1 MRLALPDWKPG
12 KVPDPVQRVRNFLY
26 VAAVPDVFQMQE
38 LERFVPLVVYE
49 RIQEDIPKEDLIKI
63 LYWIATHPFDGDDKA
78 VDELR
83 PLGLFNGPADME
95 QTRGRLERLCGQVV
109 GAHHRTYQAR
119 MRRSTVG
126 SRGVG
131 SHSRQSQSTVRV
143 DSPAQHGTHM
153 SKQTSTLP
161 TRALGT
167 TGMAITRVGFGAWAI
182 GGGGWA
188 FAWGAQDD
196 DESMAAMRHAVERGV
211 NWIDTAA
218 VYGLG
223 HSEELVG
230 KLLRDYPANDRPYVF
245 TKCGLV
251 WDEQNPMTQALRIGE
266 ASSLRREV
274 EQSLTRLGVERD
286 RSLSDALAGGRW
298 HADRGLLADAARP
311 EEEGKVRAVGLS
323 NHKVDRLEPAE
334 RLGHVDTLQPPFSPI
349 RRDAL
354 AAELPW
360 CQAHGTGV
368 IVYSPMQSGLLTGS
382 FTEARAAALG
392 KDDWRSRAPEFQSPR
407 LQSNLA
413 LAEALRPIAA
423 RHNTTVGAIAVAWTL
438 AAPGVTGAIV
448 GARNPAQV
456 DGWIAAGRIE
466 LTPVDLTEIASGHR
480 AHRGGDRAGDSRQ
493 SAVVSRQSQSTVSVD
508 SPRRSRRSDSNCRL

>member
-12 KVPDPVQRVRNFLY
+12 KVEDPVQRVRNFLY

-38 LERFVPLVVYE
+38 LERFVPQVVYE

-95 QTRGRLERLCGQVV
+95 QTRGRLSVYAVKLL
-109 GAHHRTYQAR
+109 GASQDIKPEW
-119 MRRSTVG
+119 TVDNPA
-126 SRGVG
+126 SRESQSVE
-131 SHSRQSQSTVRV
+131 SQSTVRV
-143 DSPAQHGTHM
+143 DSRATARTHM
-153 SKQTSTLP
+153 SKQRSTLP

-188 FAWGAQDD
+188 FAWGSQDD
-196 DESMAAMRHAVERGV
+196 DESIAAMRHAVERGV

-223 HSEELVG
+223 HSEVLVG
-230 KLLRDYPANDRPYVF
+230 KLLRDYPAADRPFVF

-251 WDEQNPMTQALRIGE
+251 WDEQNPMTQALRIG
-266 ASSLRREV
+266 AAASLRREV
-274 EQSLTRLGVERD
+274 EQSLTRLGVEQID
-286 RSLSDALAGGRW
+286 LYQMHWPAEDGTPVESYW
-298 HADRGLLADAARP
+298 QTLLDVKK
-311 EEEGKVRAVGLS
+311 EGKVRAVGLS
-323 NHKVDRLEPAE
+323 NHKVDRLEAAE

-360 CQAHGTGV
+360 CT
-368 IVYSPMQSGLLTGS
+368 
-382 FTEARAAALG
+382 RAQH
-392 KDDWRSRAPEFQSPR
+392 RRHR
-407 LQSNLA
+407 LQPHAIRSSDRIVHRSPGGGTRQGRLA
-413 LAEALRPIAA
+413 LASRP
-423 RHNTTVGAIAVAWTL
+423 
-438 AAPGVTGAIV
+438 
-448 GARNPAQV
+448 
-456 DGWIAAGRIE
+456 
-466 LTPVDLTEIASGHR
+466 SSR
-480 AHRGGDRAGDSRQ
+480 AHASRATSR
-493 SAVVSRQSQSTVSVD
+493 SPKPCGR
-508 SPRRSRRSDSNCRL
+508 SPRDTARPSARSPSRGRSPPLASPARSSAPATRRRWMAGSLPAVSS